1 MKRPSLLLF
10 PLLAAACSAP
20 ERNAAPV
27 PAAAPATPAETFAQR
42 CGACHQAYEPGSRT
56 AAQWDHD
63 LDRMK
68 DRAGLAPGQVE
79 AVRQWLHGNSK
90 K

>member
-1 MKRPSLLLF
+1 MKHPILLF
-10 PLLAAACSAP
+10 LPLLAVGCSAP
-20 ERNAAPV
+20 ERS
-27 PAAAPATPAETFAQR
+27 AAPAPAVPTTPAEAFAQR
-42 CGACHQAYEPGSRT
+42 CSVCHRAYDPASRT

-68 DRAGLAPGQVE
+68 ERAGLVPDQVE
-79 AVRQWLHGNSK
+79 AVRQWLHEGAK